1 MITEKYN
8 VIKSFETYRNKSDA
22 SIFLDR
28 IWKMIPQNKETRI
41 NLSDDIPAYRLL
53 KTANLAVSDE
63 VKTMSRELS

>member
-28 IWKMIPQNKETRI
+28 IWKMIPQKQGNT
-41 NLSDDIPAYRLL
+41 DQF
-53 KTANLAVSDE
+53 V
-63 VKTMSRELS
+63 

>member
-28 IWKMIPQNKETRI
+28 IWKMIPQNKETWS
-41 NLSDDIPAYRLL
+41 NLSDDIPAYRL
-53 KTANLAVSDE
+53 AVSDE
-63 VKTMSRELS
+63 QLVKTTSRELS